1 MGYFIKDLGI
11 GFGVFKKMDTYGMHK
26 SATSGIIDLKDNMLV
41 NVGEAYIV
49 VNLLPEGLEDDGP
62 HHTLKLKIFGGSNNG
77 EIYEYHINDMMKGS
91 RKIIMGRTPECDI
104 QINDKL
110 LSKFQAH
117 ISVEYLDDGSYR
129 WVLHDGNNGKPS
141 TNGTWL
147 YINEDMLIYEGMIFK
162 ANQTIFSVSF

>member
-1 MGYFIKDLGI
+1 
-11 GFGVFKKMDTYGMHK
+11 
-26 SATSGIIDLKDNMLV
+26 
-41 NVGEAYIV
+41 
-49 VNLLPEGLEDDGP
+49 
-62 HHTLKLKIFGGSNNG
+62 
-77 EIYEYHINDMMKGS
+77 MMKGS

-162 ANQTIFSVSF
+162 AN